1 MVSPESYSI
10 YKQSFGRILIM
21 YEIIDVIHD
30 YLFVTLRLR
39 NVRTGATRD
48 WQHWDDLEDWLCEEY
63 GVKELK
69 GLVMDTLPKHGGW
82 VDSEK

>member
-1 MVSPESYSI
+1 
-10 YKQSFGRILIM
+10 M

-39 NVRTGATRD
+39 NVQTGETKD
-48 WQHWDDLEDWLCEEY
+48 WGGWDDLEDDLCEEC

-69 GLVMDTLPKHGGW
+69 GLVIDRLPNRGCWK
-82 VDSEK
+82 E